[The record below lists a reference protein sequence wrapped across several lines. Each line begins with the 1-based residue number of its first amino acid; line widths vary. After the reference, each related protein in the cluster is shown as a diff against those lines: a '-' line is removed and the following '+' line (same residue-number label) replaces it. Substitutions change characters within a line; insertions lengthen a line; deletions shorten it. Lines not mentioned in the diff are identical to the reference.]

1 MTVADNNG
9 GAASSIGCAMKPGS
23 KPDFREQPDGATAL
37 ARAPRAPSL
46 DTRLRRFDPSVRRQV
61 RALVREDERVADLV
75 VVFPGL
81 LHEIVARGED
91 DPSAREA
98 LALIQSGAPL
108 KAAAASL
115 GWPMWL
121 RRLPASAFHRRYGP
135 ITTTPQFARAIA
147 DRLPATQNRGRLWL
161 DTVLFGLASVD
172 EAYALWLSERVD
184 GLQPPPHDDLS
195 RTLRVLTMYAHASRT
210 RDSNLRRF
218 MLTIWHP
225 EISTGRAICS
235 AMSWL
240 KRVELYVTLSDAE
253 VKPWLANGTI
263 GDYAFHHLGTAGQLL
278 REARAMQN
286 CVDHYANDIR
296 SGRCQLYSVRLRE
309 RRIATIEIAPHPKEQ
324 TTYAITQLKGIGN
337 SRVARDVWSAAY
349 LWLASQGE
357 HLSVQRRRG
366 ARQPCGHARWRE
378 LFGAALDNDALAQI
392 WPDAVAPATFDMLAM
407 ELKEVARRANVSSWQ
422 FRLQIGA

>member
-1 MTVADNNG
+1 MTVPGDDGRAVR
-9 GAASSIGCAMKPGS
+9 SIGCAMKPGS
-23 KPDFREQPDGATAL
+23 KPQFREQPDGATAL

-46 DTRLRRFDPSVRRQV
+46 ETRLRQFDPSVRRQV
-61 RALVREDERVADLV
+61 RALVRKDPRVADLV
-75 VVFPGL
+75 AVFPGL
-81 LHEIVARGED
+81 LHEIVARGDD
-91 DPSAREA
+91 DPSARKA
-98 LALIQSGAPL
+98 LSLIETGAPL
-108 KAAAASL
+108 KTVAASL
-115 GWPMWL
+115 GWPMWM

-135 ITTTPQFARAIA
+135 IATSPQFARAIA
-147 DRLPATQNRGRLWL
+147 DRLPATQNRSRLWL
-161 DTVLFGLASVD
+161 DAVLFGLMSVD

-184 GLQPPPHDDLS
+184 ALQPGPHDDLS

-240 KRVELYVTLSDAE
+240 KRVELYVTLSDVD

-263 GDYAFHHLGTAGQLL
+263 GDYAFHHLGTAGELL

-286 CVDHYANDIR
+286 CVDHYARDVR
-296 SGRCQLYSVRLRE
+296 SGRCQLYSVRVRE
-309 RRIATIEIAPHPKEQ
+309 RRIATIEVAPHPKEQ

-357 HLSVQRRRG
+357 RLTVQRRRG
-366 ARQPCGHARWRE
+366 VRPACGEARWRE
-378 LFGAALDNDALAQI
+378 VFGAAMDNDALAQI
-392 WPDAVAPATFDMLAM
+392 WPDTVAPATFDVLAM

-422 FRLQIGA
+422 FR